1 MRLSRAFAV
10 LLLTALAIA
19 LAQENTIKVDVDL
32 VNILFSAR
40 QKNGG
45 LVSNLEKDDV
55 QVYEDGKLQTL
66 RTFNR
71 EADLPLT
78 IGLLVDV
85 SRSQEALIG
94 IEQSAASQFFSKVL
108 RPKDIAFLISFGAE
122 AELLQDYTGSATLLK
137 EALRQLRV
145 NGPAYSPIH
154 PGPVP
159 SAGGP
164 L

>member
-1 MRLSRAFAV
+1 MRLSRALAV
-10 LLLTALAIA
+10 LLLTTLAVVV
-19 LAQENTIKVDVDL
+19 AQESTIKVDVDL
-32 VNILFSAR
+32 VNILFSVR

-45 LVSNLEKDDV
+45 LVANLEKDDI

-122 AELLQDYTGSATLLK
+122 AELLQDYTGSATL
-137 EALRQLRV
+137 
-145 NGPAYSPIH
+145 
-154 PGPVP
+154 
-159 SAGGP
+159 
-164 L
+164 